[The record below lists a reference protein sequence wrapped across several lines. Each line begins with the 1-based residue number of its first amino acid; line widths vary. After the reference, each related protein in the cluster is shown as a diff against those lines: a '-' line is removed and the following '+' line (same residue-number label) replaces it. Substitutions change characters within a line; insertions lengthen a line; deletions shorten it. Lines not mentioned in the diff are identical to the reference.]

1 MAATTKFASGFRVY
15 HRRYLKLGAG
25 VKAIPGTIC
34 GFATSGAAKGYIVD
48 GGYNGNI
55 QVLGRFGGDTI
66 VDNTAGANG
75 AASQE
80 VQFGRPFECHR
91 LLNDT
96 VAPLLQTDCGS
107 VCFVKDNNTLT
118 AEDSS
123 NPAYG
128 ILIELE
134 GSEVYAVPL
143 FPAPVPAVAS

>member
-1 MAATTKFASGFRVY
+1 MAATAKYGSGFRVY
-15 HRRYLKLGAG
+15 HRRYFKLGAG

-34 GFATSGAAKGYIVD
+34 GFAVSGAAKGYVVD
-48 GGYNGNI
+48 GNYTGNI
-55 QVLGRFGGDTI
+55 LALGRFGGDYI

-96 VAPLLQTDCGS
+96 VAPLAQTDCGS
-107 VCFVKDNNTLT
+107 LCFVKDNNTLSAAT
-118 AEDSS
+118 SG

-128 ILIELE
+128 VLIEIE
-134 GSEVYAVPL
+134 GGEVYALPL
-143 FPAPVPAVAS
+143 FPAVQPAVGA